1 MLGDG
6 TYLSICP
13 SHFDIKSVC
22 TPPPPAP
29 SPPKNLVNPWIS
41 NAFTGDRNATSLQT
55 IMAVW

>member
-13 SHFDIKSVC
+13 SHFDVKSVYL
-22 TPPPPAP
+22 PPHLPP
-29 SPPKNLVNPWIS
+29 PPKNLVNPSIS